1 MGVGTREEIKEIKRE
16 KVETETGREK
26 EGKKEEEWN
35 KK

>member
-1 MGVGTREEIKEIKRE
+1 MGVGIREEIKEIKRE
-16 KVETETGREK
+16 KVEIEIGREK